1 MMAVLCYG
9 RLQSYFYFLMLIVRI
24 LFPFEF
30 FYVTFFLMF
39 CLLIEC
45 VFVYDEKVFFFF
57 LRDNL
62 LFSEWDVMTYLSF
75 LPLLVRNSTVLSPI
89 YDLCNLPLKRVT

>member
-39 CLLIEC
+39 CLLTER
-45 VFVYDEKVFFFF
+45 VFVYDEKVCFY
-57 LRDNL
+57 LPDNL
-62 LFSEWDVMTYLSF
+62 LFFRMGCNDLS
-75 LPLLVRNSTVLSPI
+75 VLSSTTSKKFYCSFANI
-89 YDLCNLPLKRVT
+89 